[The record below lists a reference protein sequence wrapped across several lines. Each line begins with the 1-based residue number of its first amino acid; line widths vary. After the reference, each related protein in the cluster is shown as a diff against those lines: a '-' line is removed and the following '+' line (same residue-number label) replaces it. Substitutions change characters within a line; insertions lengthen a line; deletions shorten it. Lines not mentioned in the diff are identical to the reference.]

1 MKPSRSRR
9 AFLGSLATGASASL
23 VGCSSIG
30 SIGDAD
36 TTSGDDG
43 VSTQAD
49 RSNDEPLEDA
59 QATGRFAEVY
69 DAVSPSVASVAVY
82 GASGR
87 TAQGSAFVYD
97 ETHLVTNEHVV
108 TDAEEAYLRFEDSGW
123 LRSDVVATD
132 VYSDLAVLE
141 LTDRPADA
149 TPLAQVDQDPPV
161 GTEVVAIGNPFG
173 YSGSVSAGIVSGV
186 NRTLPAAN
194 GFSIADAIQTDA
206 AVNPG
211 NSGGPLVTTDGKL
224 VGVVNSGGG
233 DNIGFAI
240 STALTNRIVPEL
252 ARSGTYGHAYMGVTL
267 TPVTPR
273 IAKANPVPVS
283 EGVYID
289 TIIEDS
295 PSDGVLHGSTD
306 STSIEGAETPVGG
319 DVVVRMDDTP
329 LPTRQA
335 LSTFLALETRPGD
348 TIDVH
353 VFRDGER
360 ETVQLTLGSR
370 PDPRQ

>member
-1 MKPSRSRR
+1 MKPSSSRR
-9 AFLGSLATGASASL
+9 AFLGSLTAGASAGL
-23 VGCSSIG
+23 AGCSSIG

-36 TTSGDDG
+36 TTSDGDS

-49 RSNDEPLEDA
+49 RSIDESVEDA
-59 QATGRFAEVY
+59 QGSGRFAEVY
-69 DAVSPSVASVAVY
+69 EAVSPSVASVAVY

-87 TAQGSAFVYD
+87 TAQGSAFVYGED
-97 ETHLVTNEHVV
+97 HLVTNEHVV
-108 TDAEEAYLRFEDSGW
+108 TDAEEVYLRFEDSGW
-123 LRSDVVATD
+123 LPSDVVATD

-141 LTDRPADA
+141 LADGPTDA

-161 GTEVVAIGNPFG
+161 GTDVVAIGNPFG

-240 STALTNRIVPEL
+240 STALTSRIVPEL
-252 ARSGTYGHAYMGVTL
+252 VQSGSYGHSYMGVTL
-267 TPVTPR
+267 TPVTPL
-273 IAKANPVPVS
+273 ITEANPIPMS
-283 EGVYID
+283 QGVYID
-289 TIIEDS
+289 RIIDGG
-295 PSDGVLHGSTD
+295 PSEGVLHGGTNTTTID
-306 STSIEGAETPVGG
+306 GVETPVGG
-319 DVVVRMDDTP
+319 DVVVRMDDTS

-335 LSTFLALETRPGD
+335 LSTFLALETRAGD
-348 TIDVH
+348 TIDVT